1 MQEDNIQLVESMEC
15 LLRSIGRW
23 IKIAHRRCTD
33 ICQDLDITQNQ
44 YRVLQVL
51 NDGGPYKMMELG
63 EILHTSSGSLTVM
76 IDRLVAKG
84 MVERFFMAEDRRV
97 VMVDITKT
105 GIEALEQFRA
115 GLLLLLT
122 KRIDEFD
129 DEKKQ
134 RLITAVQELQEVFE
148 DLSRI

>member
-1 MQEDNIQLVESMEC
+1 
-15 LLRSIGRW
+15 
-23 IKIAHRRCTD
+23 
-33 ICQDLDITQNQ
+33 
-44 YRVLQVL
+44 
-51 NDGGPYKMMELG
+51 
-63 EILHTSSGSLTVM
+63 M